1 MLDRVWFRGDGHM
14 RSVRWALA
22 LMAAGFLAACDPSG
36 SSAPAG
42 VDQAKYE
49 RHKANREAYLYQ
61 GL

>member
-1 MLDRVWFRGDGHM
+1 MRV
-14 RSVRWALA
+14 VRFTLG
-22 LMAAGFLAACDPSG
+22 LMAAGLLAGCDPSG
-36 SSAPAG
+36 FSAPAG

>member
-1 MLDRVWFRGDGHM
+1 
-14 RSVRWALA
+14 
-22 LMAAGFLAACDPSG
+22 MAAGFLAACDPSG